1 VFIECFAASKVC
13 GSYKTERM
21 FGFDARFELKAV
33 AVIYKHKNIV
43 EVIEFDIE

>member
-1 VFIECFAASKVC
+1 
-13 GSYKTERM
+13 M
-21 FGFDARFELKAV
+21 FGFDAALRFGLKAV